1 VTDRAVRWW
10 APTGLLGAALS
21 LGTGHVCARHAFG
34 HGVGIMTAATFR
46 ALCASMIL
54 LALLRWRRVP
64 IQVSGSAFRG
74 ILLLGFG
81 VVAQTLLIQVAVKRL
96 PVTLAILVF
105 YTYPFLTAIASAA
118 LGEHRL
124 TRARLVSLA
133 AAFGGLALVLGVN
146 PDRVD
151 LPGLAAAAGASL
163 AFTGILVMTPRL
175 APGVAAPLRTFLMMS
190 TAATVFGV
198 SAIATDALSLPTDG
212 PAWQGL
218 AGLAIFYA
226 AGVVM
231 LFLLLPSVGAASAAV
246 MLNLEPVAV
255 AAIAGL
261 TLGEHLRPWQ
271 WVGALVVVGAIVH
284 DRLRAAEN

>member
-1 VTDRAVRWW
+1 MTNRVVRMW
-10 APTGLLGAALS
+10 APIGLLGAALS
-21 LGTGHVCARHAFG
+21 LGTGHVCARFAFG

-46 ALCASMIL
+46 ALCASVIL
-54 LALLRWRRVP
+54 LALLRWRHVP
-64 IQVSGSAFRG
+64 IKVPAPALRG
-74 ILLLGFG
+74 IVLLGLG

-105 YTYPFLTAIASAA
+105 YTYPFLTAIASSV

-124 TRARLVSLA
+124 TRARVLSLA
-133 AAFGGLALVLGVN
+133 AAFCGLALVLGVN

-198 SAIATDALSLPTDG
+198 SAVAAGALSLPTEG

-226 AGVVM
+226 AGVVL

-261 TLGEHLRPWQ
+261 TLGEHLGPWQ

-284 DRLRAAEN
+284 DRLRATA

>member
-1 VTDRAVRWW
+1 MTDRVVRWW
-10 APTGLLGAALS
+10 ASVGLLGAALS
-21 LGTGHVCARHAFG
+21 LGTGHVCARFAFG

-46 ALCASMIL
+46 ALCASAIL
-54 LALLRWRRVP
+54 LCLLRWRRAP
-64 IQVSGSAFRG
+64 LRVSRSAFRG
-74 ILLLGFG
+74 ILLLGLG
-81 VVAQTLLIQVAVKRL
+81 VVVQTLLIQVAVKRL

-124 TRARLVSLA
+124 TRARTASLA
-133 AAFGGLALVLGVN
+133 AAFCGLALVLGVN

-151 LPGLAAAAGASL
+151 LLGLAAAAGASL

-190 TAATVFGV
+190 TAATIFGG
-198 SAIATDALSLPTDG
+198 SAIAAGALTLPTDS

-226 AGVVM
+226 AGVVL

-255 AAIAGL
+255 AGIAGL
-261 TLGEHLRPWQ
+261 ALGEHLGPWQ

-284 DRLRAAEN
+284 DRLRAPGP

>member
-1 VTDRAVRWW
+1 MTDRAVRWW
-10 APTGLLGAALS
+10 APVGLLGAALS
-21 LGTGHVCARHAFG
+21 LGTGHVCARFAFG

-46 ALCASMIL
+46 ALCASAIL
-54 LALLRWRRVP
+54 LCLLRWRRMP
-64 IQVSGSAFRG
+64 LRVSPSAFRG
-74 ILLLGFG
+74 ILVLGLG

-124 TRARLVSLA
+124 TRARAVSLA
-133 AAFGGLALVLGVN
+133 AAFCGLALVLGVN

-151 LPGLAAAAGASL
+151 LPGLAAAAGASV

-175 APGVAAPLRTFLMMS
+175 APGVAAPLRTFFMMS
-190 TAATVFGV
+190 TAATVFGA
-198 SAIATDALSLPTDG
+198 SALAAGALSLPTDG

-255 AAIAGL
+255 AAIAGIA
-261 TLGEHLRPWQ
+261 LGEHLGPWQ
-271 WVGALVVVGAIVH
+271 WIGALVVVGAIVH
-284 DRLRAAEN
+284 DRLRAPGP

>member
-1 VTDRAVRWW
+1 MTDRTVRWW
-10 APTGLLGAALS
+10 APAGLLGAALS
-21 LGTGHVCARHAFG
+21 LGTGHVCARYAFG
-34 HGVGIMTAATFR
+34 HGVGILTAATFR
-46 ALCASMIL
+46 AVCASVIL
-54 LALLRWRRVP
+54 LCLLRWRHDPMRV
-64 IQVSGSAFRG
+64 SSAAFRG
-74 ILLLGFG
+74 TLLLGLG

-105 YTYPFLTAIASAA
+105 YTYPFLTATASAM

-124 TRARLVSLA
+124 TRTRVLSLL

-151 LPGLAAAAGASL
+151 LPGLAAALGASL

-198 SAIATDALSLPTDG
+198 SAVAADAFRLPDE
-212 PAWQGL
+212 PAAWAGL

-226 AGVVM
+226 AGIVM

-246 MLNLEPVAV
+246 ILNLEPVAV
-255 AAIAGL
+255 AGIAGL
-261 TLGEHLRPWQ
+261 ALGERLGPWQ
-271 WVGALVVVGAIVH
+271 WVGAIVVVGAIVH
-284 DRLRAAEN
+284 DRLRAPAA

>member
-1 VTDRAVRWW
+1 VTDRVVRWW
-10 APTGLLGAALS
+10 APLGLLGAALS
-21 LGTGHVCARHAFG
+21 LGTGHVCARYAFG

-46 ALCASMIL
+46 ALCASAIL
-54 LALLRWRRVP
+54 LALLRWRRMP
-64 IQVSGSAFRG
+64 LRVSSQAFRG
-74 ILLLGFG
+74 ILLLGLG

-105 YTYPFLTAIASAA
+105 YTYPFLTAIATAA

-124 TRARLVSLA
+124 TRARVASLVV
-133 AAFGGLALVLGVN
+133 AFCGLALVLGVN

-163 AFTGILVMTPRL
+163 AFTGILVLTPRL

-190 TAATVFGV
+190 TAATVFGG
-198 SAIATDALSLPTDG
+198 SALAAGVLSLPTDG
-212 PAWQGL
+212 AAWQGL

-255 AAIAGL
+255 AGIAGL
-261 TLGEHLRPWQ
+261 ALGEHLGAWQ

-284 DRLRAAEN
+284 DRLRAAGP

>member
-1 VTDRAVRWW
+1 VTDRAARWW
-10 APTGLLGAALS
+10 APVGLLGAALS
-21 LGTGHVCARHAFG
+21 LGTGHVCARFAFG
-34 HGVGIMTAATFR
+34 QGVGIMTAATFR
-46 ALCASMIL
+46 ALCASAIL
-54 LALLRWRRVP
+54 LCLLRWRRVP
-64 IQVSGSAFRG
+64 LSVSPSALRG
-74 ILLLGFG
+74 ILLLGLG

-118 LGEHRL
+118 LGEQRL
-124 TRARLVSLA
+124 TRARAVSLA
-133 AAFGGLALVLGVN
+133 AAFCGLALVLGVN

-190 TAATVFGV
+190 TAATVFGA
-198 SAIATDALSLPTDG
+198 SALASGTFSLPTDG
-212 PAWQGL
+212 PAWRGL

-255 AAIAGL
+255 AGIAGIA
-261 TLGEHLRPWQ
+261 LGEHLGPWQ

-284 DRLRAAEN
+284 DRLRAPGP